1 MLILGGRGGSAKAPR
16 QSVFHMF
23 KEWPGVEKNM
33 KSKTE
38 PGEQVTEGLIGQYR
52 VFDFY
57 VERDMKPL
65 ENFRQRSNIM

>member
-1 MLILGGRGGSAKAPR
+1 M
-16 QSVFHMF
+16 FHMF

-38 PGEQVTEGLIGQYR
+38 PGEQVIEGLIGQYR